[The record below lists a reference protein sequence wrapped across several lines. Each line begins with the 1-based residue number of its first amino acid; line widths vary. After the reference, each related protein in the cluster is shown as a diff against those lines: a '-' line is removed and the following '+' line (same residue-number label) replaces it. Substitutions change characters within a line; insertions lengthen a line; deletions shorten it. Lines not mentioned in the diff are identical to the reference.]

1 MILLDTNVVV
11 AHLNG
16 DAAVTAKISSHI
28 DEIAVPA
35 LVVAELDYGAKAS
48 GLQCVEPLTRLCT
61 RTPGGRTSIRRQRR
75 AATAHEHTPSV
86 GQGVDP

>member
-16 DAAVTAKISSHI
+16 DAAATAKISSHI

-35 LVVAELDYGAKAS
+35 WVSSVPRWLAHLLLANAAWVV
-48 GLQCVEPLTRLCT
+48 GLTHY
-61 RTPGGRTSIRRQRR
+61 RRVPSRVRR
-75 AATAHEHTPSV
+75 VDRQAVAAYPVRGS
-86 GQGVDP
+86 

>member
-28 DEIAVPA
+28 EEIAVPA
-35 LVVAELDYGAKAS
+35 L
-48 GLQCVEPLTRLCT
+48 R
-61 RTPGGRTSIRRQRR
+61 RTILPPPVS
-75 AATAHEHTPSV
+75 AAR
-86 GQGVDP
+86 